1 MINKQ
6 HLLGNCRP
14 KKDEFGFDSV
24 GVHLFVNNTE
34 YTSTNP
40 SFVGTFFGFTV
51 RPICFAHYAYA
62 KEKSIQ
68 EVVIATKVQ
77 QRPIF
82 QLNEL
87 AVPLQL

>member
-14 KKDEFGFDSV
+14 RKDEFGFDSV

-51 RPICFAHYAYA
+51 SPIHFAHYA

-68 EVVIATKVQ
+68 EVVIATKLQ

-82 QLNEL
+82 QLNGL
-87 AVPLQL
+87 AVPLQQ